1 MREKTQIE
9 HPKLSKPK
17 EYKPRKLTQTQKFQ
31 AQTQKIK
38 HKNTRKLNLEHTRAQ
53 TQKIKHNSHPNLNKI
68 PTKPLTQHFWDSGIM
83 IAVAHSGVTF
93 KKEEGGEASN
103 QREQNKRRGIE

>member
-38 HKNTRKLNLEHTRAQ
+38 HKNTRKSNLEHTRAQ
-53 TQKIKHNSHPNLNKI
+53 T
-68 PTKPLTQHFWDSGIM
+68 
-83 IAVAHSGVTF
+83 
-93 KKEEGGEASN
+93 
-103 QREQNKRRGIE
+103 